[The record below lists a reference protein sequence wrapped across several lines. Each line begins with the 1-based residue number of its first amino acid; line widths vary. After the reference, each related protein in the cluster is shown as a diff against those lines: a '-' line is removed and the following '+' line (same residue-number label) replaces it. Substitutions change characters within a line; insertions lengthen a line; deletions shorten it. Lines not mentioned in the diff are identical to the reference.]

1 MCLYVDVHTTACI
14 WKSEINC
21 VKLKFFSFHHKCPG
35 DQTHI
40 PKPSI
45 KHPYLLTSFQTPLDP
60 QSTLCFFFCLPRLHS
75 FDTTSHSTE
84 ILEDIIFRCPRP
96 PCIRTHPQSFLF
108 GFVFSHYETLTI
120 FRKMKGIMLIILI
133 VNFCYL
139 THCLKYRGQGS
150 CCVIQSRLSHFLAKH
165 FYTYLCKMG
174 HIPT

>member
-1 MCLYVDVHTTACI
+1 MWMCTPQLVYGNQRLTVWSWSFSPSTISVLGI
-14 WKSEINC
+14 
-21 VKLKFFSFHHKCPG
+21 KLTF
-35 DQTHI
+35 
-40 PKPSI
+40 PS
-45 KHPYLLTSFQTPLDP
+45 PAL
-60 QSTLCFFFCLPRLHS
+60 STLTYWPLFRLLWIHRAPSAFFFCLPRLHS